1 MFEFYIGDLL
11 YFTKI
16 NERNLEDF
24 SEEEL
29 VNRDNYELV
38 MENVIFLKVNNY
50 NYIPIDLLTEQDFFN
65 IIENVEY
72 FFDSRSCTP
81 YLEKEKNGYVI
92 DPTTLKKYQSNIKE
106 KIYKIW
112 QSLTKKNS
120 NLK

>member
-50 NYIPIDLLTEQDFFN
+50 NYIPIDLLTGQDFLN

-72 FFDSRSCTP
+72 LFDKRSCTP

-106 KIYKIW
+106 KIYKI
-112 QSLTKKNS
+112 
-120 NLK
+120 

>member
-72 FFDSRSCTP
+72 LFDSRSCTP

-92 DPTTLKKYQSNIKE
+92 DPTTLELYQSNIKK

-112 QSLTKKNS
+112 QFFLG
-120 NLK
+120 LIFF

>member
-50 NYIPIDLLTEQDFFN
+50 NYIPIDLLTGQDFLN

-72 FFDSRSCTP
+72 LFDIRSCTP

-92 DPTTLKKYQSNIKE
+92 DPTTLKQYQSNIKE

>member
-16 NERNLEDF
+16 NERNLEEF

-29 VNRDNYELV
+29 ANRDNYELV

-50 NYIPIDLLTEQDFFN
+50 NYIPIDLLTGQDFLN

-72 FFDSRSCTP
+72 LFDIRSCTP

-92 DPTTLKKYQSNIKE
+92 DPTTLKQYQSNIKE
-106 KIYKIW
+106 KIYKI
-112 QSLTKKNS
+112 
-120 NLK
+120 